1 MSELKIRKI
10 GNSCGVILP
19 REALEHLR
27 VREGETVYVTRIPGG
42 VQLNAHDPV
51 FADGMRAFEHTRRK
65 FRNAFRELAK

>member
-10 GNSCGVILP
+10 GNSYGVILP
-19 REALEHLR
+19 REELEHLQM
-27 VREGETVYVTRIPGG
+27 REGETVYVTRIPGG

-51 FADGMRAFEHTRRK
+51 FAEGMRAFEHTRRK